1 MNNVSSDLMNG
12 GEMVHVIF
20 LQVLRVLYVLK
31 RVILTFGCQEVGF
44 LRVHCRQWAS
54 LAVLARSV
62 NHTLLIASGCWL
74 PRHCIF
80 LTSQQAGSFLRKED
94 SPL

>member
-62 NHTLLIASGCWL
+62 NHTLLIA
-74 PRHCIF
+74 RD
-80 LTSQQAGSFLRKED
+80 RK
-94 SPL
+94 SVV